1 MDYYTPNPKD
11 LIQAGR
17 ALERDDLLR
26 FIQATFPNPTKQ
38 TQQIIEA
45 MLKKGKM

>member
-17 ALERDDLLR
+17 ALERNDLLE
-26 FIQATFPNPTKQ
+26 FIKEAFPTPTKQ
-38 TQQIIEA
+38 TQQIIDS
-45 MLKKGKM
+45 LIKKGKM

>member
-17 ALERDDLLR
+17 ALERDDLLKM
-26 FIQATFPNPTKQ
+26 IQQLYPTPTKQ
-38 TQQIIEA
+38 TQAIIQA
-45 MLKKGKM
+45 IIRKGKM

>member
-17 ALERDDLLR
+17 ALERDDLLKM
-26 FIQATFPNPTKQ
+26 IQHLYPTPTKQ
-38 TQQIIEA
+38 TQGIIQA
-45 MLKKGKM
+45 IIRKGKM